1 MYCMCIFFNIY
12 NIYIFICI
20 YVLHF
25 CARSSGIIYICI
37 YIYSFL
43 THALYTLILLMP
55 RAPRAKQLWLQ
66 IAERFE
72 QFISPEESDIR
83 LVIDHMKLQLQLL
96 GKSLDVLQVVGSKD
110 CASIRLSNV
119 TSNATKH
126 LLLVRVY
133 AM

>member
-1 MYCMCIFFNIY
+1 MCIFFNIY
-12 NIYIFICI
+12 
-20 YVLHF
+20 
-25 CARSSGIIYICI
+25 IIYIYIYLHLCFAFLCSQLWHYI
-37 YIYSFL
+37 YIYVYIYIFL

>member
-1 MYCMCIFFNIY
+1 MFCIFVLAALALYIY
-12 NIYIFICI
+12 VYIYI
-20 YVLHF
+20 
-25 CARSSGIIYICI
+25 
-37 YIYSFL
+37 FL

>member
-1 MYCMCIFFNIY
+1 
-12 NIYIFICI
+12 
-20 YVLHF
+20 LHF

-37 YIYSFL
+37 YIYIFL